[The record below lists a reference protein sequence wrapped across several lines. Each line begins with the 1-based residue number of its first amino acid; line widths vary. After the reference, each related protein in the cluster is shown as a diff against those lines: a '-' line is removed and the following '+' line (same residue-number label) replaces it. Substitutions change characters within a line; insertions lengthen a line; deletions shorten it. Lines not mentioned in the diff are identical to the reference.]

1 MDTALE
7 VFIEKLLA
15 ASQEAIDSIVATGED
30 RLEALDYLV
39 AEQAKLF
46 ITSAKACG
54 YSDQDILVNVKHLC
68 KTFPEDVFKAN
79 LVYCRSNN
87 QPNPA

>member
-1 MDTALE
+1 MDTGTALE
-7 VFIEKLLA
+7 VLQKNSWPLR
-15 ASQEAIDSIVATGED
+15 QEAIDSIVATGED
-30 RLEALDYLV
+30 RPEALDYLV

-54 YSDQDILVNVKHLC
+54 YSDRDILVNVKHLC

-79 LVYCRSNN
+79 LEYC
-87 QPNPA
+87 